1 MLNAAFRQ
9 YLADRWLLNGRLN
22 SGTSEMDETE
32 PMELAEDDGE
42 CKCEDGEP
50 DVDDAERLLNNLPQ
64 PHVGAGI
71 VLCSPPCWLLA

>member
-22 SGTSEMDETE
+22 SGTSEMDEMK
-32 PMELAEDDGE
+32 PMKLAEDGRE

-50 DVDDAERLLNNLPQ
+50 DADEREGLLNKLPQ
-64 PHVGAGI
+64 PHVGA
-71 VLCSPPCWLLA
+71 VMVVWSPPC